1 MPEVRQEAHGDPLDR
16 LLLGGVRT
24 VTVHAD
30 GRAVADEPFR
40 GAVLP
45 GSFNPLHQGHLDL
58 AAAAAGILECE
69 VALELSVLN
78 VDKPPLGDAEVRRR
92 AAQFHGKAS
101 LLLTRAETFRKKA
114 DVLPGCVYV
123 LGWDTAVRLLEP
135 RYYGGQGAMLRALAE
150 MGSSGCR
157 FPRGGAGP
165 RAPSFRT
172 LADVPVPPGFEDLFQ
187 AIPESAFRSD
197 LSSTDLRAAQ

>member
-1 MPEVRQEAHGDPLDR
+1 ML
-16 LLLGGVRT
+16 
-24 VTVHAD
+24 
-30 GRAVADEPFR
+30 
-40 GAVLP
+40 
-45 GSFNPLHQGHLDL
+45 
-58 AAAAAGILECE
+58 
-69 VALELSVLN
+69 LELSVLN
-78 VDKPPLGDAEVRRR
+78 VDKPPLRENAEVPPSCSPVPGQST
-92 AAQFHGKAS
+92 ACC
-101 LLLTRAETFRKKA
+101 LTRAETFRKKA

-157 FPRGGAGP
+157 FLVAGRTEGGV
-165 RAPSFRT
+165 FRT

-187 AIPESAFRSD
+187 ALPESAFRSD